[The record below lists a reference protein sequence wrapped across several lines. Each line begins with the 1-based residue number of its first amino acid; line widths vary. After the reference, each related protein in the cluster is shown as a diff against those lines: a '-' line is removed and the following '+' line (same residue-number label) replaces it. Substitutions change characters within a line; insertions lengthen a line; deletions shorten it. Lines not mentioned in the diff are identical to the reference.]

1 MLSIDKRKQTS
12 IVQLTIHEG
21 RNRQVRR
28 MFEAI
33 GHDVLKLK
41 REQYAFLHIE
51 GMRPGDRR
59 ELTPHEVKRLRAIAD
74 HGKSAF

>member
-1 MLSIDKRKQTS
+1 
-12 IVQLTIHEG
+12 
-21 RNRQVRR
+21 

-59 ELTPHEVKRLRAIAD
+59 ELSPHEVKRLRAIAE